1 MEGDPEA
8 EDRMGFHE
16 KQDVQWV
23 ARAVDRFELKSYQD
37 NEVVRLERRAG
48 ASFRMDPQDQQEAG
62 GSGLKERQEHL
73 SG

>member
-1 MEGDPEA
+1 MGCKMFSGLPE
-8 EDRMGFHE
+8 
-16 KQDVQWV
+16 
-23 ARAVDRFELKSYQD
+23 D

-73 SG
+73 SGWSFKGRRMLRLE